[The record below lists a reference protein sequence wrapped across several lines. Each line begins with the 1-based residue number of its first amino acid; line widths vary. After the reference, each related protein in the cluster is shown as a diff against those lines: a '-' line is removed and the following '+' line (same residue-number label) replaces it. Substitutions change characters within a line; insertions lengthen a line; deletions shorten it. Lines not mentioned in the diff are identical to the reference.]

1 MLIDYGTH
9 KYKVVIS
16 LHFLLGIEDT
26 DYREV
31 YVSIKD
37 GMHPQLTHDF
47 SAKIKVLVCDPVVK
61 ENPELL
67 KKNMITCNVELAQ
80 NSTRRWNV
88 WL

>member
-1 MLIDYGTH
+1 MTH
-9 KYKVVIS
+9 TTIIS
-16 LHFLLGIEDT
+16 LHFLLGIEDA

-47 SAKIKVLVCDPVVK
+47 SAKIKELVSDPVVK

-80 NSTRRWNV
+80 NSTRR
-88 WL
+88 